1 MWAELAATGELLA
14 LPTTVQQDSDVIP
27 DMPLYIGM
35 DYNANI
41 NWIVAMFAVLTFDP
55 ILKIPIFEV
64 IFFGL
69 KSA

>member
-1 MWAELAATGELLA
+1 MGRTCRHLRIARSA
-14 LPTTVQQDSDVIP
+14 TTVQQDSDVIP